1 MWDAYLLQNRRF
13 LIIFATY
20 KCQMRMKNYLI
31 SEAIGDIAGSA
42 YEGKSRRIKDYDKVK
57 MFSSR
62 AHFTDDTVLTFACA
76 EALIDKLDM
85 TMNLWK
91 CANEHRHAGFG
102 SKFKLWM
109 TSHNPKPYRS
119 LGNGSAMRC
128 SSAGWLAQT
137 EEECIRMAHETA
149 APTHNHPEGFK
160 GAEATAL
167 AIFHLKNGKDKEFVR
182 EQILDRYYPD
192 WSNKK
197 YADFHDSYA
206 FNSTCAGTVGPA
218 IICFIESKDYVDCI
232 KLAISLGGDADT
244 LAAIAG
250 PMAYAFYKKMP
261 DALVYQALKKL
272 PDWMVEVSE
281 RFDDVVNR
289 LVEL

>member
-1 MWDAYLLQNRRF
+1 
-13 LIIFATY
+13 
-20 KCQMRMKNYLI
+20 MRMKNYLI

-42 YEGKSRRIKDYDKVK
+42 YEGKSRRIKGYDKVK

-250 PMAYAFYKKMP
+250 PMAFAYYKKMP
-261 DALVYQALKKL
+261 DALVYQTLKKL
-272 PDWMVEVSE
+272 PDWMVDVSE
-281 RFDDVVNR
+281 RFDDIVNKVAK
-289 LVEL
+289 L